1 MNRFEL
7 KHACREER
15 WEDARALMHKNHS
28 QIWNSLGIFGLPSHE
43 AARHGHLPSLQLMY
57 EIIQRSSDWEKRERR
72 TELAFAEPD
81 MLGDTPIRK
90 AAENGHVDCVKF
102 IVSCVPTA
110 VLDLKKKTEGGTTI
124 AHIAAIRGHVEIL
137 EYLAEL
143 DPYLLESKTKEKITP
158 LDYAISCGKINAAI
172 YIARTAPSGIK
183 LFLKKNMDGEIALK
197 KTKWEEIRAYFTRKK
212 IQEIGLDRERILS
225 GSDYGFD
232 SDSLVSL
239 VFGVIMQNTEL
250 LMYRL

>member
-1 MNRFEL
+1 
-7 KHACREER
+7 
-15 WEDARALMHKNHS
+15 
-28 QIWNSLGIFGLPSHE
+28 
-43 AARHGHLPSLQLMY
+43 MY

-90 AAENGHVDCVKF
+90 AAENGYVDCVKF

-110 VLDLKKKTEGGTTI
+110 VLDLKRKTKEGVTI

-143 DPYLLESKTKEKITP
+143 DPYLLESKTKDKITP
-158 LDYAISCGKINAAI
+158 LDYAILCGKIDAAT

-183 LFLKKNMDGEIALK
+183 LFLKKNIDGEIALK

-225 GSDYGFD
+225 GSDLSLLF
-232 SDSLVSL
+232 LVSSCKIPSFL
-239 VFGVIMQNTEL
+239 CIAYNKISMW
-250 LMYRL
+250 YRYYEIFFPRNEYYYRHRTI